1 MNDERKFY
9 VREVKM
15 PILNFGGRDIKK
27 EEIMAIKD
35 RFPSKI
41 PVIIHKYQKDHFLP
55 VLDKS
60 KFLIPGDMSMSH
72 FQAILRKRLRMSN
85 TQALY
90 LLVNERTMMS
100 LSLTIQEVYKEH
112 AQPNGFLYITYAAQ
126 EAFGAREDSES
137 KKETIQLLSAMNAT
151 SATLPLL
158 K

>member
-72 FQAILRKRLRMSN
+72 FQAILRNRN
-85 TQALY
+85 
-90 LLVNERTMMS
+90 
-100 LSLTIQEVYKEH
+100 
-112 AQPNGFLYITYAAQ
+112 
-126 EAFGAREDSES
+126 
-137 KKETIQLLSAMNAT
+137 
-151 SATLPLL
+151 
-158 K
+158 